1 MRRFVILAI
10 AATGALGFAGP
21 SMAQNTNYYG
31 VPNYNTG
38 TGTTYYTP
46 SQNGGGAPVYNNGA
60 NVQPFPMQQMIA
72 GRNAPSYN
80 FNNGNQA
87 YTGFGTNSNPMSGV
101 TSIGSLTPQQDA
113 YLRAQQ
119 QSQNSGSFGQFGNN
133 TYQQQY
139 YQQQPNGN
147 AQNQGGAFSGFY
159 NNGNSPFGTTPTAGV
174 PTQKRVVYKERN
186 NPLVDPPRLF
196 NPDQ

>member
-10 AATGALGFAGP
+10 AAAGALSFSAQ

-31 VPNYNTG
+31 APNYNTG
-38 TGTTYYTP
+38 TGTTYYTNAP
-46 SQNGGGAPVYNNGA
+46 NGGGAPIYNNGT
-60 NVQPFPMQQMIA
+60 NVQPLPMQQMIA

-87 YTGFGTNSNPMSGV
+87 YTGFGANSNPMSGV

-119 QSQNSGSFGQFGNN
+119 QSQNAGSFGQFGNN

-139 YQQQPNGN
+139 YQQQQQAGNTAYQNNG
-147 AQNQGGAFSGFY
+147 FSGFTG
-159 NNGNSPFGTTPTAGV
+159 NNPFGTTPTAGV

>member
-10 AATGALGFAGP
+10 AASGALGFAP
-21 SMAQNTNYYG
+21 NVMAQNTGTNYYG
-31 VPNYNTG
+31 APVYNTG
-38 TGTTYYTP
+38 TGTTYYTNAP
-46 SQNGGGAPVYNNGA
+46 NGGGAPIYNNGT

-72 GRNAPSYN
+72 GRDAPSYN
-80 FNNGNQA
+80 FNGNQA
-87 YTGFGTNSNPMSGV
+87 YTGFGANSNPMSGV

-119 QSQNSGSFGQFGNN
+119 QSQNSGNVGQFGNN

-139 YQQQPNGN
+139 YQQQDGSS
-147 AQNQGGAFSGFY
+147 AYQGSAFSGLY
-159 NNGNSPFGTTPTAGV
+159 NNNSPFGTTPTAGT